1 MKTTEN
7 TPVEGR
13 EKNDST
19 GQAEYTEKKYPH
31 SEITNRIIKCAIEVH
46 KVLGLGFMESINERA
61 LIFEMRQVGLKVD
74 AQVLVPI
81 IYKGNNVGE
90 HRLDLLVEGAVIVEN
105 KTVKE
110 FNEVHQAQVLSYL
123 KATGKRIG
131 LLLNFAKTKLEIK
144 RVIL

>member
-7 TPVEGR
+7 T
-13 EKNDST
+13 
-19 GQAEYTEKKYPH
+19 EYTEKKYPH

-46 KVLGLGFMESINERA
+46 KVLGPGFMESIYERA
-61 LIFEMRQVGLKVD
+61 LICEMRQDGLKVD

-131 LLLNFAKTKLEIK
+131 LLLNFAKTKIEIK
-144 RVIL
+144 RIIL